1 MVSAA
6 ALKVSGNCLVLINL
20 GITGA
25 AVNFLGAKIFA
36 FRADIV
42 MTVVLSI
49 KTIFRMYVPGSA
61 NVIGVVVKK
70 LPVKG

>member
-1 MVSAA
+1 M
-6 ALKVSGNCLVLINL
+6 VLISL

-25 AVNFLGAKIFA
+25 AMNFFGAKIFA
-36 FRADIV
+36 FKADIE

-61 NVIGVVVKK
+61 KVIGVVVMK